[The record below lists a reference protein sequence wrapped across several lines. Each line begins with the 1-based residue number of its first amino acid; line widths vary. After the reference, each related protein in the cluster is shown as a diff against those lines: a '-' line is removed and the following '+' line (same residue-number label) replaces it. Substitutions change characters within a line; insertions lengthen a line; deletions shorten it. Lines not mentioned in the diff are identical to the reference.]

1 MEKDMDGGASTVR
14 SVRVVVLKKS
24 SNWAKG
30 IGLDKLEAEHSVDA
44 LILTCG
50 HERWVV
56 TKRKR
61 MQIQQVPGVH
71 LLHMSGLAQP
81 ENSLRNSDTKSQG
94 ISGFNQYVLTT
105 KWINNCSVISLGL
118 YFFFIHLTS
127 DNYLFLCLWFLR
139 TGFGCWLPNWECL
152 RLASLIKN
160 QQWGDRNRWFL
171 ARNAER
177 DVYQICHLCDHPQT
191 WPLWICW
198 PKLYQVQGK
207 SLTHRSEIQSK
218 RGANKQLSHICF

>member
-1 MEKDMDGGASTVR
+1 MEKDMDGEASTVR

-30 IGLDKLEAEHSVDA
+30 IGLDKLEAEQSVYA

-56 TKRKR
+56 TKRIR

-71 LLHMSGLAQP
+71 LLQTSGLAQP
-81 ENSLRNSDTKSQG
+81 KNSLRNSDTKSQG

-127 DNYLFLCLWFLR
+127 YSCLFLCLWFLR
-139 TGFGCWLPNWECL
+139 TGFGL
-152 RLASLIKN
+152 LAAK
-160 QQWGDRNRWFL
+160 WFAQL
-171 ARNAER
+171 GM
-177 DVYQICHLCDHPQT
+177 PQT
-191 WPLWICW
+191 C
-198 PKLYQVQGK
+198 
-207 SLTHRSEIQSK
+207 LT
-218 RGANKQLSHICF
+218 N